1 MGVAIKFRKG
11 TATEHTTFT
20 GEAAEI
26 TVQSDDDAGDP
37 WSLRVHDGLGGVGHH
52 IPAATE
58 VATLTNKTL
67 DDVVLEGTLKDSS
80 GNLLGTIS
88 GGKIVFGA
96 GALTLDT
103 PFIIDQGTTK
113 ALEIMIARVA
123 RKNQMILGD

>member
-11 TATEHTTFT
+11 TAAEHASFE
-20 GEAAEI
+20 GAAAEV
-26 TVQSDDDAGDP
+26 TVQTNTTGNP
-37 WSLRVHDGLGGVGHH
+37 WSLRVHDGDGGSGYH
-52 IPAATE
+52 IPATAD

-67 DDVVLEGTLKDSS
+67 ENVVLSGTIKDSS

-88 GGKIVFGA
+88 GGKIVGS

-103 PFIIDQGTTK
+103 PFIIDQGNTK
-113 ALEIMIARVA
+113 ALETMIARVA